1 MTLYVFCYYTSSS
14 LSCSINARSFF
25 FSVGNGGG
33 MLVRRG
39 FRWREMTEEQL
50 TGIVY
55 SDVLLIIFANMG

>member
-1 MTLYVFCYYTSSS
+1 MYSAITLVLLCLVPSMPDH
-14 LSCSINARSFF
+14 FF